1 MKHLL
6 KIIFSAIL
14 CMAVSLTAV
23 FICLKSGGVTGS
35 ESVKITAENGG
46 KVEYG
51 VYEQPNFTGVNF
63 KGARLIGGTGA
74 TFNLG
79 NIDISKSNWLGTA
92 TFTTRD
98 I

>member
-51 VYEQPNFTGVNF
+51 VYEQPNFAGVNF
-63 KGARLIGGTGA
+63 KSMQASFITMFKNSL
-74 TFNLG
+74 
-79 NIDISKSNWLGTA
+79 NISIIVL
-92 TFTTRD
+92 
-98 I
+98 

>member
-46 KVEYG
+46 
-51 VYEQPNFTGVNF
+51 
-63 KGARLIGGTGA
+63 
-74 TFNLG
+74 
-79 NIDISKSNWLGTA
+79 
-92 TFTTRD
+92 
-98 I
+98 